1 MISIQAVGSSICH
14 VAGQNIIQEEPP
26 LARGRSTYVGP
37 TIHTEQ
43 TGQVF
48 AEPVL
53 HIQVSSPWQSTQVR
67 ITIYPKLIN
76 RPATL
81 STAAVNSP

>member
-1 MISIQAVGSSICH
+1 MQAVGSSIRH

-53 HIQVSSPWQSTQVR
+53 HFQAAFLP
-67 ITIYPKLIN
+67 TIHFNLGEGLL
-76 RPATL
+76 R
-81 STAAVNSP
+81 S